1 MGQVVGISPRPG
13 REVGGAEHPLE
24 LQLEE
29 QFELGPRIDLG
40 QGEARIGD
48 VIAVVSHAASL
59 AVLSDVP
66 PSDHDDRILARGSFE
81 THRWF
86 SR

>member
-1 MGQVVGISPRPG
+1 MRQVVGITPRPG

-24 LQLEE
+24 LHLEE
-29 QFELGPRIDLG
+29 PFELGPRVDLG
-40 QGEARIGD
+40 QPEARIGD
-48 VIAVVSHAASL
+48 VIAVVSHTASL
-59 AVLSDVP
+59 VVLPDVP
-66 PSDHDDRILARGSFE
+66 NLTMMTGFSPGGSFE